1 MNEHHI
7 PWAAQTAAPFR
18 LTDESQLDK
27 LKNEL
32 LRQAIAS
39 APDSDRIL
47 VLRRAANEAAA
58 LAWLEPFPLL
68 AFPELFHEKVR
79 ATRRIQ
85 SKQAQI
91 RARSTQI
98 LSKAA

>member
-1 MNEHHI
+1 M
-7 PWAAQTAAPFR
+7 APFR
-18 LTDESQLDK
+18 LTDENQLDR
-27 LKNEL
+27 LKNDL
-32 LRQAIAS
+32 LRHAIAS
-39 APDSDRIL
+39 APDSDGIL
-47 VLRRAANEAAA
+47 MLRRAANEAAA

-85 SKQAQI
+85 SQQARI
-91 RARSTQI
+91 RARSAQI

>member
-7 PWAAQTAAPFR
+7 PWAVRTAPPSR
-18 LTDESQLDK
+18 LTDENQLDQ
-27 LKNEL
+27 LKNQL
-32 LRQAIAS
+32 LRQAITS

-47 VLRRAANEAAA
+47 MLRRAANEAAA

-79 ATRRIQ
+79 GTRNILAQ
-85 SKQAQI
+85 QAQV
-91 RARSTQI
+91 RARSAQI